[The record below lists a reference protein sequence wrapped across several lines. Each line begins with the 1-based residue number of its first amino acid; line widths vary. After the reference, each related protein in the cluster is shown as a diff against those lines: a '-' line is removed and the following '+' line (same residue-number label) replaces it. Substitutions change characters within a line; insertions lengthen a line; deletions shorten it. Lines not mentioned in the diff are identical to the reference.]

1 MVNEFE
7 KLILKSN
14 ATISLQ
20 QQNWTKS
27 KFLASFYLIFV
38 FIEYFPKSASS
49 LKPYKT
55 ASCAEIAG
63 NYFYSWINVTCEQV
77 AKNGTNI
84 TKLVQEKSNWQ
95 KSLWWRKKKNRSA
108 IPE

>member
-7 KLILKSN
+7 KLIFKFN

-27 KFLASFYLIFV
+27 NFLQFSSIIYRIFL
-38 FIEYFPKSASS
+38 FIQYFPKGALS

-55 ASCAEIAG
+55 PSCAEIAG
-63 NYFYSWINVTCEQV
+63 NYFYSWINVTCEKV
-77 AKNGTNI
+77 AKNGTSLK
-84 TKLVQEKSNWQ
+84 KLAQEKSNWR
-95 KSLWWRKKKNRSA
+95 KWWRKKKKS
-108 IPE
+108 